1 MSRFPRTRVALAG
14 LVLATAVLGAC
25 SDDDEEAST
34 GDTTETSAPSTIGA
48 PATTEAPTTD
58 APPTTAGEDAV
69 LEIAGIDY
77 AFGGVPES
85 IAAGTEIKLVN
96 QSETEL
102 HELVAVRLPDEE
114 TRSVDELVTTDMG
127 AVFGAGEPALVV
139 LAEPGSDEQI
149 VAVGDGT
156 LTEPGRYVVICMI
169 PEGADPAEYMAAAA
183 ESEGG
188 PPSVPGGPPHAMHGM
203 YAEVV
208 VS

>member
-34 GDTTETSAPSTIGA
+34 GDTTETTT
-48 PATTEAPTTD
+48 PATTEAPTT
-58 APPTTAGEDAV
+58 TADEPAV

-77 AFGGVPES
+77 AFGGMPET
-85 IAAGTEIKLVN
+85 IEAGTEIKLVN
-96 QSETEL
+96 QSDTEL

-114 TRSVDELVTTDMG
+114 TRPVDELVQTDMG

-156 LTEPGRYVVICMI
+156 LTAPGRYAVICMI
-169 PEGADPAEYMAAAA
+169 PEGADPAEYLDAAA

>member
-14 LVLATAVLGAC
+14 LVLASVALGAC
-25 SDDDEEAST
+25 GDDDEDAST
-34 GDTTETSAPSTIGA
+34 SDTTEAAVTTVAPSS
-48 PATTEAPTTD
+48 EAPTSD
-58 APPTTAGEDAV
+58 APTTADESVV
-69 LEIAGIDY
+69 LEIAGTDF
-77 AFGGVPES
+77 AFGGLPES
-85 IAAGTEIKLVN
+85 IEAGTELKLVN
-96 QSETEL
+96 QSDTEL

-114 TRSVDELVTTDMG
+114 TRPVEELVTTDMG
-127 AVFGAGEPALVV
+127 AVFGAGEPALVL

-156 LTEPGRYVVICMI
+156 LSEPGRYVVICMI
-169 PEGADPAEYMAAAA
+169 PEGVDPAEYLAAAA

>member
-1 MSRFPRTRVALAG
+1 MSRFPRARVAVAG
-14 LVLATAVLGAC
+14 LVLATVALGAC

-34 GDTTETSAPSTIGA
+34 ADTTEA
-48 PATTEAPTTD
+48 PATTEAPTT
-58 APPTTAGEDAV
+58 TAAADEPALV
-69 LEIAGIDY
+69 EIAGTDY
-77 AFGGVPES
+77 AFGGLPET
-85 IAAGTEIKLVN
+85 IEAGTELRLVN
-96 QSETEL
+96 QSDTEL
-102 HELVAVRLPDEE
+102 HELVAVRLPDTE
-114 TRSVDELVTTDMG
+114 TRPVDELVQTDMG

-156 LTEPGRYVVICMI
+156 LAEPGRYVVICMI
-169 PEGADPAEYMAAAA
+169 PEGADPAEYLSAAA